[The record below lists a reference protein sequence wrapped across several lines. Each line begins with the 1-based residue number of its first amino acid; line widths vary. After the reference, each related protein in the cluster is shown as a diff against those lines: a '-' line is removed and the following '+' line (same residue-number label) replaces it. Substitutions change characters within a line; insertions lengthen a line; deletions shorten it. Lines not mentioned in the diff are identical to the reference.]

1 MVIQD
6 ELLELE
12 RAGWDSL
19 CQSRGDEFYGNVMT
33 DDALM
38 VLANGMVMD
47 RSMVV
52 QALAEAPAWA
62 DYEIDDP
69 RMITVGN
76 EAYALVYTGTGRRD
90 GDEDFVGIMTSVYVR
105 QDGGWKLAFYQ
116 QTPRA

>member
-1 MVIQD
+1 MAIQD

-12 RAGWDSL
+12 KAGWDSL
-19 CQSRGDEFYGNVMT
+19 CENTGDEFYGNAMT

-47 RSMVV
+47 RAMVV
-52 QALAEAPAWA
+52 KALADAPAWA

-69 RMITVGN
+69 HLITVGD

-90 GDEDFVGIMTSVYVR
+90 GDDDFVGTMTSIYVR
-105 QDGGWKLAFYQ
+105 QDGAWRLAFYQ
-116 QTPRA
+116 QTRKG

>member
-1 MVIQD
+1 MAIMD
-6 ELLELE
+6 ELLEHE

-19 CQSRGDEFYGNVMT
+19 CHGTGDEFYGNAMT

-47 RSMVV
+47 RGMVV
-52 QALAEAPAWA
+52 ESLADAPTWA

-69 RMITVGN
+69 RVIALGD

-90 GDEDFVGIMTSVYVR
+90 GADDFVGVMTSVYVR
-105 QDGGWKLAFYQ
+105 RDGAWKLASYQ
-116 QTPRA
+116 QTPRT

>member
-1 MVIQD
+1 MAIQD

-19 CQSRGDEFYGNVMT
+19 CQRTGDEFYGNLMT

-47 RSMVV
+47 RRMVV
-52 QALAEAPAWA
+52 KSLADAPAWA

-69 RMITVGN
+69 RLVTVGHG
-76 EAYALVYTGTGRRD
+76 AYALVYTGTGRRD
-90 GDEDFVGIMTSVYVR
+90 GGDDFVGIMTSIYLK
-105 QDGGWKLAFYQ
+105 QDDVWRLAFYQ
-116 QTPRA
+116 QTPKR